1 MVVSLN
7 PHPTPLFL
15 LRIDLRVSLGTLMET
30 VLVDRLAVV
39 VSSLPCIASSQD
51 PPQADGLFLISQRI
65 PTLPAPPP
73 HSTFRSWGLLMGEN
87 MLYLSFRARL
97 IPCDVTF
104 PVPPTFLQVSYFS
117 LSLWHP

>member
-73 HSTFRSWGLLMGEN
+73 PIPLFEAGVYLWERICYICLSEHGLFHAM
-87 MLYLSFRARL
+87 
-97 IPCDVTF
+97 
-104 PVPPTFLQVSYFS
+104 
-117 LSLWHP
+117 

>member
-73 HSTFRSWGLLMGEN
+73 PPFHFSKLGSTYGREYAIFVFPSTAYSMRCNFSSSTHFSA
-87 MLYLSFRARL
+87 SF
-97 IPCDVTF
+97 IF
-104 PVPPTFLQVSYFS
+104 
-117 LSLWHP
+117 